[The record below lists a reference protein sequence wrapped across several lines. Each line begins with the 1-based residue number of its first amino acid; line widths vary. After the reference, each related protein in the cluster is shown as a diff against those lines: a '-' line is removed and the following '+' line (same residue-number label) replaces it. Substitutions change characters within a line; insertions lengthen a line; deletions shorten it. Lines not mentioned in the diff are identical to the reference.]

1 LVLDGDNGLW
11 TYRAAAKRPKDG
23 YIAYSEGIARYVRDE
38 LHVHGLGSYLI
49 LTPND
54 MQVFE
59 SWNFRTSGAPSL
71 EDTLAQEMRDDP
83 HVRLLVV
90 QGRYDTQTQVAD
102 TRYVLDQTDIPRDRL
117 RIAYFDG
124 GHMLEAKPEVMT
136 AIRSFITGGGQ

>member
-1 LVLDGDNGLW
+1 M
-11 TYRAAAKRPKDG
+11 
-23 YIAYSEGIARYVRDE
+23 
-38 LHVHGLGSYLI
+38 HGLGSYLI

-71 EDTLAQEMRDDP
+71 EVTLAQEMRDDP
-83 HVRLLVV
+83 HMRLLVV

-102 TRYVLDQTDIPRDRL
+102 TRYVLDQTDMPRERL

-124 GHMLEAKPEVMT
+124 GHMLEPKPEVMT
-136 AIRSFITGGGQ
+136 AIRVFIAERR